1 VGSVP
6 QRIRAYVCVYNCRRT
21 QRCAEMLWSAGLFRL
36 RVCTRVALF
45 HFAHDV
51 NRSTLF
57 CFWATMDHRCKTIRP
72 MLSVR
77 CLFVLSAYLS
87 VTLVYLGQTVEWIK
101 MKLGKD
107 VDHGPE
113 ATLC

>member
-1 VGSVP
+1 
-6 QRIRAYVCVYNCRRT
+6 
-21 QRCAEMLWSAGLFRL
+21 
-36 RVCTRVALF
+36 
-45 HFAHDV
+45 
-51 NRSTLF
+51 
-57 CFWATMDHRCKTIRP
+57 